1 MCSGTLFFPR
11 GGSAFVTRALS
22 SGLAARGCDVTLVAG
37 SRHDL
42 GGLSDARRFYA
53 GIDVHE
59 VDFSEALRA
68 ADAMA
73 FDGAAGSGPLQP
85 SFEDRPGA
93 GDRVFASLDDAAYE
107 RQVMAWTRALGS
119 AGAARA
125 DVLHLHHLTP
135 LNAAAARAAP
145 GVPVVGH
152 LHGTELMMLE
162 AIARDPGRWAHGT
175 AWAERL
181 RTWAARCERIVVAPG
196 NRDRAVELL
205 RIAPECFVVLPNG
218 FDPLT
223 FRPLDVDRAAVWR
236 RVLVDE
242 PRGWRPGEEP
252 GSVGYGDGTLG
263 ALARGPVIAYVGR
276 FTEVKCLPLLL
287 EAFADARLRMRSPA
301 TLVLVGGHPGEW
313 EGEHP
318 AETID
323 RLGLD
328 GVLLAGWHDQSELP
342 ELLAASDL
350 LVLPSARESFGQ
362 VIVEAMACGVPAA
375 AAASLGPAHIIDD
388 GETGWLFGVN
398 DRAALTAALVDAVD
412 HPAER
417 ARRAA
422 RGEQAALDRFTW
434 PAIAAEL
441 ERILRGAARGV
452 AHRRAARHPGRR
464 AEAERQVPQAG
475 DIAGRRRP

>member
-1 MCSGTLFFPR
+1 
-11 GGSAFVTRALS
+11 
-22 SGLAARGCDVTLVAG
+22 VTLVAG

-59 VDFSEALRA
+59 VDFTTALGA
-68 ADAMA
+68 PDPMA
-73 FDGAAGSGPLQP
+73 FDAPPGSAPLQP

-93 GDRVFASLDDAAYE
+93 GDRVFAALDDTACDAQIAAWE
-107 RQVMAWTRALGS
+107 RELRA

-135 LNAAAARAAP
+135 LNAAAALAAP

-162 AIARDPGRWAHGT
+162 AIERGPGRWAHGP

-181 RTWAARCERIVVAPG
+181 REWAARCERIVVAPG
-196 NRDRAVELL
+196 NLERAVQQLGIGSE
-205 RIAPECFVVLPNG
+205 RFVTLPNG

-223 FRPLDVDRAAVWR
+223 FRPLEVDRRAVWR
-236 RVLVDE
+236 RALVDE
-242 PRGWRPGEEP
+242 PRGWRPGEQP
-252 GSVGYGDGTLG
+252 GSVGYGEP
-263 ALARGPVIAYVGR
+263 ALDELCRGPVITYVGR
-276 FTEVKCLPLLL
+276 FTEVKRLPLLL
-287 EAFADARLRMRSPA
+287 EEFGGARTRMDPPA

-318 AETID
+318 AEAID
-323 RLGLD
+323 RLGLRD
-328 GVLLAGWHDQSELP
+328 VLLAGWHDQSELP

-350 LVLPSARESFGQ
+350 LVLPSERESFGQ
-362 VIVEAMACGVPAA
+362 VIVEAMACGVPAV
-375 AAASLGPAHIIDD
+375 AAASLGPAHIVDD

-398 DRAALTAALVDAVD
+398 DRAGLADALVHAVN

-417 ARRAA
+417 ARRALL
-422 RGEQAALDRFTW
+422 GEQAALDRFTW
-434 PAIAAEL
+434 PAIGAQL
-441 ERILRGAARGV
+441 ERILRDAARPLPQ
-452 AHRRAARHPGRR
+452 RRDHGSRSRH
-464 AEAERQVPQAG
+464 VPHAG
-475 DIAGRRRP
+475 DTGARRP